1 MIEREKETSSG
12 TYPVVVTELPNQIV
26 FRSSLNHVTHFTF
39 VSKNN
44 VSRHSIQHVR
54 NEAFWIVLI
63 SQIFGRSDE
72 GLSLKWRPALHFCEP
87 ALALISCFCCD
98 LAIKMAKMLCSGF
111 LMVFITR
118 KVFRQIS
125 LEIHQFSFSYNSRLK
140 KVFFSY
146 SKDHILEDERLR
158 DESFPSYSLHTAKK
172 WTEKERLFLS
182 RPRLSHVMKWDVLA
196 S

>member
-1 MIEREKETSSG
+1 MIEREKEPSSG

-72 GLSLKWRPALHFCEP
+72 GLSLKWPALHFCEP

-125 LEIHQFSFSYNSRLK
+125 LEIHQFSFSYNDCFK
-140 KVFFSY
+140 KGF
-146 SKDHILEDERLR
+146 
-158 DESFPSYSLHTAKK
+158 
-172 WTEKERLFLS
+172 LFLFKGSYIRRWAPWRWIFSVVFVAQQKNGQKNRGSFS
-182 RPRLSHVMKWDVLA
+182 RGLVCHM
-196 S
+196 